1 MRIIRLETC
10 SNEFLDA
17 LERLMPQLT
26 SNRLIPS
33 QKDIE
38 DIISAQATNIWVAY
52 NETDSIVGM
61 LTLAIYQ
68 SPTGIHGWIEDVVVD
83 EKHRGKGIGKELT
96 LKALEFAQQQGTK
109 AVSLTSRPYRD
120 SANKLYRRLGFKVV
134 ETNLYRFYFE

>member
-33 QKDIE
+33 QKVIE

-68 SPTGIHGWIEDVVVD
+68 SPAGMHGWIEDVVVD

-96 LKALEFAQQQGTK
+96 LKALEFAQQQGAK